1 MLPTETPPCPAKLL
15 QGGLLFLSPVPL
27 FLTHVTPQILLPANP
42 SSFLSHQ
49 QNPPPP
55 TLGSLQVD
63 RVSCEPRPV
72 ERRRVV
78 S

>member
-1 MLPTETPPCPAKLL
+1 MLPTERPHPVQLSFCR
-15 QGGLLFLSPVPL
+15 GGLLFLPPVPL

-55 TLGSLQVD
+55 PSEACRWTGS
-63 RVSCEPRPV
+63 
-72 ERRRVV
+72 VV
-78 S
+78 SLDQ